1 MGYEAMWCGILSRLI
16 EKLSIFAVN
25 WYVIAAVVGVLLSR
39 VGDVTA
45 PILIDISYAL
55 WFLEATLVVLISLS
69 AFISS

>member
-25 WYVIAAVVGVLLSR
+25 WYVTAVVVGVLLSR

-45 PILIDISYAL
+45 PILMEVSYAP
-55 WFLEATLVVLISLS
+55 WFLEPTRVVLISLS